1 MKNRLTTRS
10 NTRRHA
16 PRRGV
21 VLIVVIVTTSISL
34 VLFGMWAKNM
44 VSEHRRFANQQF
56 RLQATRLAEAGV
68 RRAMARKFADPQFQ
82 EETWSVPAD
91 SLGGPHA
98 ANVQIRVIQGDD
110 ATTVRYEAT
119 AQFPM
124 GAARRA
130 QITKR
135 IELPIPPSGN
145 ES

>member
-16 PRRGV
+16 QRRGV

-34 VLFGMWAKNM
+34 VLFGMWAQNIVK
-44 VSEHRRFANQQF
+44 EHRRFANQQF

-68 RRAMARKFADPQFQ
+68 RRAMTRKSVDPQFE
-82 EETWSVPAD
+82 EETWTVPAD
-91 SLGGPHA
+91 SLSGPHA
-98 ANVQIRVIQGDD
+98 ATVQIHAVPSDD
-110 ATTVRYEAT
+110 AKSMRYEAT
-119 AQFPM
+119 AQFPA

-135 IELPIPPSGN
+135 IEVPIPPSGN